1 MKKKIIVIVSLLA
14 IVAASVFVLTYN
26 KGANIDVNVNNTTTD
41 DVVPSADFEPPEPVH
56 VDVEAWE
63 KDVNG
68 SAKVVTIIGLTTC
81 PHCQSYKPVVTKLSQ
96 EYGFKLYFF
105 ERDAMYHEEFDK
117 IAEKLGIEGE
127 FNYYPTTFITES
139 GNVVIS
145 QPGYPGE
152 LVIADFYRQYGLI
165 K

>member
-26 KGANIDVNVNNTTTD
+26 KGANIDVNNTTTD
-41 DVVPSADFEPPEPVH
+41 DVVPSTDFEPPEPVH

-105 ERDAMYHEEFDK
+105 ERDAEEFDK

-139 GNVVIS
+139 GNLVIS

-152 LVIADFYRQYGLI
+152 LIIADFYRQYGLI